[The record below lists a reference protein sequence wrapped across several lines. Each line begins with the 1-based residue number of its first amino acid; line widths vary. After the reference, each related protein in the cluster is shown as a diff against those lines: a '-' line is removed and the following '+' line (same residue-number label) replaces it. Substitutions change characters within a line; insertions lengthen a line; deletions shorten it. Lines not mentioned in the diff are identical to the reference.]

1 MKQVGWIKLHKKFEN
16 WEWFHKSDMV
26 HLFIYLLINANHV
39 PNNFEGRMIQTG
51 QLPTSIKAL
60 HKHTGISE
68 QSIRTYIKRLKSTGE
83 LTSESTNKFS
93 IITICNYNSYQIKEN
108 KTNKQI
114 NKQTNKQ
121 LTNNQQTTNN
131 TIINKEVKN
140 DKNKDISHRIE
151 TFKKTVKDYV
161 QENLKYK
168 PVESE
173 FIGYWTELNKTG
185 KTFRYENE
193 RFFDMGKRLGTFL
206 NRYTKKQRYNMT
218 DETTRPEYKV
228 LSSFKDF
235 GAFIDYYKPYQQKA
249 KDSLLPYSREIKDL
263 AYAFINQNIRL
274 DQAVTEFNKL
284 RS

>member
-1 MKQVGWIKLHKKFEN
+1 MIENNSWIKVFRKFRE
-16 WEWFHKSDMV
+16 WEWYQDSNTKSV
-26 HLFIYLLINANHV
+26 FLELLLTANYEDKRWQGIV
-39 PNNFEGRMIQTG
+39 VKRG
-51 QLPTSIKAL
+51 QIITSINHLKIAL
-60 HKHTGISE
+60 NKNPKNPAITT
-68 QSIRTYIKRLKSTGE
+68 QNIRTSLKRLKSTNE
-83 LTSESTNKFS
+83 LTIQTTTKYTLISINKYNDYQQVTNK
-93 IITICNYNSYQIKEN
+93 
-108 KTNKQI
+108 
-114 NKQTNKQ
+114 